1 MTQVTAK
8 LSRLRASPRKVRI
21 VANLVKG
28 MDVVTAE
35 QQLRALAKA
44 SAEPLLK
51 LIKSAEANAR
61 HNAKIAQGT
70 ALFIRDIRVDEGP
83 VLKRSMPRARGR
95 ATPIR
100 KRTSHISLLL
110 ETK

>member
-1 MTQVTAK
+1 
-8 LSRLRASPRKVRI
+8 VRI

-28 MDVVTAE
+28 MDIVTA
-35 QQLRALAKA
+35 QHQLRALAKA

-51 LIKSAEANAR
+51 LIKSAEANAY
-61 HNAKIAQGT
+61 HNAKVAKGT
-70 ALFIRDIRVDEGP
+70 SLFITDIRVDEGP

-100 KRTSHISLLL
+100 KRTSHVALVL
-110 ETK
+110 ETR